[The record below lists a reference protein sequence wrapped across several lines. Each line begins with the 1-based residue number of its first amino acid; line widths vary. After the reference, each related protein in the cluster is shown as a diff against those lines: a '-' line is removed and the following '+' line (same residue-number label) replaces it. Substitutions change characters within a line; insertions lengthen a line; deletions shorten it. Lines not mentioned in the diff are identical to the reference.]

1 MINKPSFL
9 YKWYF
14 HTSQDLTN
22 ENDDKE
28 DLPLVKSG
36 LALAKQT
43 PPEGRRRK
51 SRKKKKYKQKKLKN
65 EVL

>member
-1 MINKPSFL
+1 MMINKPSWL

-22 ENDDKE
+22 ENVEKE
-28 DLPLVKSG
+28 DLPLVKGG

-51 SRKKKKYKQKKLKN
+51 SRQKQ
-65 EVL
+65 EVSAEKTEK